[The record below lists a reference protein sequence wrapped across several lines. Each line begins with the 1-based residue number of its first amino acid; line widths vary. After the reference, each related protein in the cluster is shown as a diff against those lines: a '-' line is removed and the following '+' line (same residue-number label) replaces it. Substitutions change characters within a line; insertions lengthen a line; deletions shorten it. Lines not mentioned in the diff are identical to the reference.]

1 MTRAD
6 RGQPVDRRVRRTQA
20 ALQGAL
26 TELIKDQDLSRVS
39 VADVVKQAGVSRSTF
54 YDHYRDVHELSE
66 AACTAVIDEVVGAIP
81 RPDPGNAPTQLRLFF
96 ASLAEHAGLFRAV
109 LGPQGSARV
118 IDHLRRRTTDACH
131 TAMADFLGGLGS
143 ASGSGAV
150 PDPGPDSDSGSGSGT
165 GPGPSPDTGTSS
177 GSGPASDPTPGSG
190 PTPTPAAD
198 RSADRA
204 GAPYDLAAAF
214 IAGALISTATDWLQN
229 DCPRTP
235 DEMAALTWPLLTAL
249 YPDVRSMAAEPG
261 PEQVRTPLWR

>member
-20 ALQGAL
+20 ALQDAL
-26 TELIKDQDLSRVS
+26 TEIIKDQDLSRVS

-66 AACTAVIDEVVGAIP
+66 AACTAVIDSVVDAIP
-81 RPDPGNAPTQLRLFF
+81 KPDRGNATTRLRLFF
-96 ASLAEHAGLFRAV
+96 ANLAEHAGLFRAV

-131 TAMADFLGGLGS
+131 AAMVDVLRGHGS
-143 ASGSGAV
+143 A
-150 PDPGPDSDSGSGSGT
+150 PDPGPGLDPGPGTTPGPAPATGPTSGSSAGPAPDPDTCHGSGR
-165 GPGPSPDTGTSS
+165 
-177 GSGPASDPTPGSG
+177 
-190 PTPTPAAD
+190 AD
-198 RSADRA
+198 
-204 GAPYDLAAAF
+204 APYDVAAAF

-249 YPDVRSMAAEPG
+249 YPDVRSMTAERVPG
-261 PEQVRTPLWR
+261 QV

>member
-26 TELIKDQDLSRVS
+26 TEIIKDQDLSRVS

-66 AACTAVIDEVVGAIP
+66 AACTAVIDSVVDAIP
-81 RPDPGNAPTQLRLFF
+81 KPDPGNATTKLRLFF
-96 ASLAEHAGLFRAV
+96 ANLAEHAGLFRAV

-131 TAMADFLGGLGS
+131 TAMVDVLRGHGPDLAPAPDAGPAPAPDPTS
-143 ASGSGAV
+143 APGTCHGSGR
-150 PDPGPDSDSGSGSGT
+150 
-165 GPGPSPDTGTSS
+165 
-177 GSGPASDPTPGSG
+177 
-190 PTPTPAAD
+190 AD
-198 RSADRA
+198 
-204 GAPYDLAAAF
+204 APYDVAAAF

-249 YPDVRSMAAEPG
+249 YPDVRSMTAERVPG
-261 PEQVRTPLWR
+261 QV

>member
-1 MTRAD
+1 MVTRAD

-66 AACTAVIDEVVGAIP
+66 AACTAVIDSVVDSIP
-81 RPDPGNAPTQLRLFF
+81 KPDPGNATTKLLLFF
-96 ASLAEHAGLFRAV
+96 TNLAEHAGLFRSV

-118 IDHLRRRTTDACH
+118 IDHLRRRTTQACH
-131 TAMADFLGGLGS
+131 AAMEDFLR
-143 ASGSGAV
+143 
-150 PDPGPDSDSGSGSGT
+150 
-165 GPGPSPDTGTSS
+165 GPGATRN
-177 GSGPASDPTPGSG
+177 
-190 PTPTPAAD
+190 AAG
-198 RSADRA
+198 AD
-204 GAPYDLAAAF
+204 APYDVAAAF

-249 YPDVRSMAAEPG
+249 YPDVRSMTAERVPG
-261 PEQVRTPLWR
+261 QV